1 MIINQG
7 LSQVN
12 TNIED
17 GEKMDVEMNTM
28 MYSVLSDKMYTN
40 PIQSI
45 IREVLS
51 NAIDANIAAGVK
63 NPVQVHFASDLD
75 PVFYIKDSGIGMTPD
90 EVVKVFGTYGK
101 SSKRED
107 NSQIGGLG
115 LGAKTPFAYKK
126 NGGMFTV
133 ESSKNGVKSTTVF
146 YKDSEDIPRKK
157 SLGIEPC
164 EESGTK
170 VSFSV
175 ASEDYNDF
183 IRESVPVFM
192 FAMQM
197 PEILGAKE
205 KWLQYSG
212 FNSYE
217 DVNACRE
224 YIKNTL
230 DIKQLNSYAANE
242 DDYKAEGIPYCFR
255 PFRLNVMGQFSNN
268 IVVEMGGIPY
278 DVDLM
283 QVFPDD
289 PRTRDFIHTSRYKI
303 LHFPIGSLD
312 FQASREKL
320 NYTERTKSLLQK
332 ELLNLS
338 INTFKSLKAIA

>member
-1 MIINQG
+1 MIINQK
-7 LSQVN
+7 LSQVD

-17 GEKMDVEMNTM
+17 GEKLEVEMNSM

-63 NPVQVHFASDLD
+63 NPVQVHFASDID
-75 PVFYIKDSGIGMTPD
+75 PVFYIKDAGIGMTQD
-90 EVVKVFGTYGK
+90 EVVQVFGTYGR

-107 NSQIGGLG
+107 NTQIGGLG

-157 SLGIEPC
+157 LLGTEPC

-175 ASEDYNDF
+175 DAEDYSDF

-217 DVNACRE
+217 DVTACRE

-230 DIKQLNSYAANE
+230 DIEQLNRYAEE
-242 DDYKAEGIPYCFR
+242 DQYKESGIPCCFI
-255 PFRLNVMGQFSNN
+255 PFRRNVMDQFSNN
-268 IVVEMGGIPY
+268 IIIEMGGVPY

-289 PRTRDFIHTSRYKI
+289 SRTRDFIRLSRYKI

-320 NYTERTKSLLQK
+320 NYTERTKSLLQR
-332 ELLNLS
+332 ELLNLAIS
-338 INTFKSLKAIA
+338 TFKSSKEIA